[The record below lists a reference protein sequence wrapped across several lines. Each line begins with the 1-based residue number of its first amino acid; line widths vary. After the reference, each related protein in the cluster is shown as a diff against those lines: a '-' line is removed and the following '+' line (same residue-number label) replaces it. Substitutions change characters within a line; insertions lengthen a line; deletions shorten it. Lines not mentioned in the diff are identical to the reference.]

1 LDANDVAVSIAKM
14 TTTSSENDFT
24 TPASPPSGPTAG
36 QPTGAVTGSASERP
50 AEPRASV
57 WGDETAVVGEAL
69 EWVRGRVIRPT
80 DPKSTARSAAELAVA
95 AGPTITAAGIGGT
108 SALRVFDQVLAPA
121 TRAQDDPLNL
131 AYVPAAPTRAAI
143 AFELVTSAANIFAGL
158 WEAGAGA
165 IYAEN
170 EALAWLVR
178 LLGWPDTA
186 GGCFVSGGTS
196 GNLSALVAAR
206 AAAMTRTANMSP
218 TANTTHTA
226 AMITTAKT
234 AQSANGSS
242 GPQPS
247 GPDTRPASGRWK
259 LACTADAHSS
269 IRSVAKVMDVDVV
282 EVPEDAQG
290 RLTGSALADVLAQHR
305 DVFAVV
311 ASAGTTN
318 AGVVDDLAGIA
329 DVANAAGVWMH
340 VDGAYGGAALAA
352 PSVRH
357 LFNGIERADSFIV
370 DPHKWLFAPYDCC
383 ALLYRDPAL
392 ARAAHAQNASYLDDV
407 DRQQWNPSDLAVHL
421 SRRARG
427 LPFWFSLAT
436 HGTDRYTAAVEQGL
450 ATAREVAVA
459 IDAAPH
465 LRLVSAPSLS
475 VLLFERPGW
484 DENAYREWSTRL
496 AREGALLCVPTRWQG
511 RMVLRLAFV
520 NPATEAGRVVELL
533 ATLA

>member
-1 LDANDVAVSIAKM
+1 M
-14 TTTSSENDFT
+14 
-24 TPASPPSGPTAG
+24 PGGP
-36 QPTGAVTGSASERP
+36 PTGTGPDALLDPAWAERP
-50 AEPRASV
+50 SV
-57 WGDETAVVGEAL
+57 WGDETAVVDEAL

-80 DPKSTARSAAELAVA
+80 DPKSTARSPAVLAAA
-95 AGPTITAAGIGGT
+95 AGPTITAGGIGGAA
-108 SALRVFDQVLAPA
+108 ALRVFDQVLAPA

-206 AAAMTRTANMSP
+206 DAAINREREA
-218 TANTTHTA
+218 
-226 AMITTAKT
+226 
-234 AQSANGSS
+234 G
-242 GPQPS
+242 GP
-247 GPDTRPASGRWK
+247 AHGRWK

-282 EVPEDAQG
+282 QVGEDAQG
-290 RLTGSALADVLAQHR
+290 RLTGPALAQVLEQQR

-318 AGVVDDLAGIA
+318 AGIVDDLAGIA

-352 PSVRH
+352 PSARH
-357 LFNGIERADSFIV
+357 LFDGIERADSFIV

-407 DRQQWNPSDLAVHL
+407 DRHQWNPSDLAVHL

-436 HGTDRYTAAVEQGL
+436 HGTDRYAAAVEQGL
-450 ATAREVAVA
+450 ATTREVAVA
-459 IDAAPH
+459 IGAAPH
-465 LRLVSAPSLS
+465 LRLVAAPTLS

-484 DENAYREWSTRL
+484 SEDAYRQWSSRL
-496 AREGALLCVPTRWQG
+496 AHDGALLCVPTRWRG

-520 NPATEAGRVVELL
+520 NPATEARRVIDLL
-533 ATLA
+533 DTLL

>member
-14 TTTSSENDFT
+14 TTTSSQNDFT
-24 TPASPPSGPTAG
+24 IPAGRPTDPTADAQTALSAG
-36 QPTGAVTGSASERP
+36 ASTGAATAATTAARP
-50 AEPRASV
+50 APARASV
-57 WGDETAVVGEAL
+57 WGDETAVVNEAL

-178 LLGWPDTA
+178 LLGWPETA

-206 AAAMTRTANMSP
+206 AAAMTR
-218 TANTTHTA
+218 A
-226 AMITTAKT
+226 AVIARAGESDT
-234 AQSANGSS
+234 SAAG
-242 GPQPS
+242 GF
-247 GPDTRPASGRWK
+247 DARPASGRWK

-282 EVPEDAQG
+282 EVPEDARG

-357 LFNGIERADSFIV
+357 LFRGIERADSFIV

-450 ATAREVAVA
+450 ATAREVAAA

-484 DENAYREWSTRL
+484 DEDAYREWSTRL

-533 ATLA
+533 DTLA